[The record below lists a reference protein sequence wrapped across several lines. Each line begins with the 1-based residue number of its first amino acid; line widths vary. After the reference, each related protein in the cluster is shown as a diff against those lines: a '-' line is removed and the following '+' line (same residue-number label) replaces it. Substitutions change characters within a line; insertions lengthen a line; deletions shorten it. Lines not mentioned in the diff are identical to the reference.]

1 MVIRYIF
8 TLQLRNI
15 MRKLLKFIPEL
26 YFMGLGAAWAAENY
40 FSSGTVNYIAL
51 LFVWLLF
58 LQLFYKNRILG
69 LIYGVALGMI
79 SVYMIMAVN
88 SEVGSFEGITKELLV
103 LQLTGWA
110 VFFSG
115 AAAAGGMIWKFA
127 KAKVNYDDESVLTVT
142 Y

>member
-1 MVIRYIF
+1 
-8 TLQLRNI
+8 
-15 MRKLLKFIPEL
+15 MRRLLKFIPEL
-26 YFMGLGAAWAAENY
+26 YFMGLGTVWAAENY
-40 FSSGTVNYIAL
+40 FSSGTINYIAL

-88 SEVGSFEGITKELLV
+88 SEVAEFETFTTEALT
-103 LQLTGWA
+103 LQLAGWA
-110 VFFSG
+110 IFFSG

-127 KAKVNYDDESVLTVT
+127 KAKTNYDDESVLTVT